1 MMRIRRQSPQCLV
14 TPCGPFPTPSSWPE
28 HQSRDYNVTTTPD
41 EGTRGMI
48 HVGDMSAALIPR
60 WRDRDSHGPPGSP
73 VAHRLTTG

>member
-1 MMRIRRQSPQCLV
+1 MMRIRRQSPQYLV

-48 HVGDMSAALIPR
+48 DARDMSAAVGQFR
-60 WRDRDSHGPPGSP
+60 PPLVSSEI
-73 VAHRLTTG
+73 HQR

>member
-48 HVGDMSAALIPR
+48 HVGDMSAALEAARIGG
-60 WRDRDSHGPPGSP
+60 RDLIREYGALDEK
-73 VAHRLTTG
+73 